1 MFTNGTYTFDNG
13 LITFQ
18 VVISSDGV
26 LVSLNAPKAMTL
38 EDFFDPANWTEET

>member
-13 LITFQ
+13 MITFQ
-18 VVISSDGV
+18 VVISAGGV

-38 EDFFDPANWTEET
+38 EEFFNPSNWTRET